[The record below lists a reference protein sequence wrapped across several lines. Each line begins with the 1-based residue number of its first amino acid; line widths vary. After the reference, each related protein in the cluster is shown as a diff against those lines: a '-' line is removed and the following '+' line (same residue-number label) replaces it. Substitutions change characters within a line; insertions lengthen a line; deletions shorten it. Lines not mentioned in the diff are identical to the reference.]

1 MSWEE
6 FKKKKEQSSSWQ
18 QFKNKKENKTQI
30 SPKKQKTS
38 LWANIQNLAG
48 DIGKS
53 TQNLFLGASSGA
65 KQSFNYGLKTAESR
79 YKTEQRAKNER
90 VLGSKELSDSDKAIY
105 IARTRHQQYNGTLQ
119 NYKNNNV
126 QDVNLPTKSI
136 VGYDK
141 EKVEEIANKNILDKS
156 IEKDQA
162 KIQENIYSQSNN
174 VTKKIAELAPSI
186 GNMGVGAALSSIN
199 PALGTAYFTTSAGG
213 SYIQDAE
220 ERGMTRDEAI
230 TYGSIMGLM
239 EGATEAIGVGRLAS
253 AGKGLK
259 TLIVGT
265 SKGIAKEGAEQ
276 VVKNSVKSV
285 FKDYGIGIADNFIQ
299 EALIEPIQE
308 VTAGAVAAKEKANW
322 DDIGLRILKAGID
335 GALTSAIVGGA
346 ELGIQSCIGIVEKT
360 QKGQNITHQDLQ
372 TAVKDASKQVDVKN
386 IIVNSTKQ
394 QVQKYSVRN
403 ANMEQINPYRNV
415 AKANKLVKEKNNT
428 IRELEEQIKQTDSVT
443 LKNNL
448 QEKINQIESEYNS
461 QIQELYDRTNEY
473 SDSKQENAQNGISE
487 QVKRDSDNFAKQVDA
502 VKNGTFPQRDMLTLG
517 KTPQVLKDI
526 GLPDLPI
533 TMTQKHLDT
542 IMNKS
547 GKYKNANY
555 HGLGE
560 DIVKQLPEAINNPLD
575 IVKSNTKDDSIVL
588 TTYLADG
595 NDNTVIASI
604 KIDGTGKINNIEI
617 DSNVLT
623 SAYGKENYDGFMKKN
638 IQEGNLLYDIDR
650 GVIKKITGARF
661 QLPRTSDSSTG
672 ARLQLPRSDATI
684 NNSVPQNTKN
694 VNGNTT
700 TNYSM
705 QESEN
710 NSGSFSMPTKQNT
723 TKMPQK
729 ESNVDKYDRYK
740 KNILKAQSTEVN
752 NLIKNKNN
760 TINEI
765 EQKIAE
771 KKQLLN
777 SKKNKNT
784 QTANNLKMQ
793 IENLKKQKFKIE
805 NEYISKID
813 RKFSKATKDIIN
825 YATKK
830 KMETTRKEIH
840 QNLLTDTNIL
850 NESLDNAR
858 NLTMLN
864 INRTDPIRLQEKV
877 FGKELGT
884 KINEMFFR
892 KVKHN
897 TAEKIRFLNKERAD
911 IKNWEIK
918 ARSFESEILQKF
930 IEKSY
935 VNDEGVEIAY
945 TNEDL
950 KRDVPEQKIRDKII
964 KASKELR
971 EKYDYYIDTAN
982 EVLVGLGYDAIPKR
996 KDYVR
1001 HFTELNDIFTQ
1012 FGIPG
1017 KFDDSIPTDINGI
1030 TEQFRPG
1037 KNFFANA
1044 QRRYGNK
1051 TTYDA
1056 ITGVDGYIDG
1066 ISNLIYHTED
1076 IQRLRAFDKY
1086 IRDIYGQH
1094 GFENLDSLSEEEKN
1108 TRIEKISQN
1117 HLSNYVSWL
1126 TEYTN
1131 NLAGKK
1137 AGIDRSIEK
1146 LAGRSI
1152 YSTLDMIKKQTGS
1165 NMTGFNIGSA
1175 LTNFISVMQGASK
1188 TEKLALLK
1196 GTASTIQNIFV
1207 NDGFVE
1213 RSDFLT
1219 NRFGSDRISKKMWQ
1233 KISDAGQVFM
1243 GATDYFTS
1251 NLIVRS
1257 KYYEN
1262 LSKGMNESE
1271 ALKNA
1276 DDFGERILGDR
1287 SQGATANVF
1296 NSKMLGIVTQF
1307 QLEVNNQFDTMIHDT
1322 IQDFKTTA
1330 EERGTQK
1337 ASLGAVWTLGQMAV
1351 YQYIFNNIFEAI
1363 TGRRP
1368 AFDIIDIIKTAFGFG
1383 DDDNDEDTILDN
1395 LQQASKKL
1403 IGSLPFI
1410 NLLSED
1416 ARIPIAS
1423 ATPNLISIATGDS
1436 TLKDEISKLVY
1447 LLPPTGG
1454 SQAKKSIEG
1463 IKTVIDGGS
1472 YVTNS
1477 KGEKELRFPV
1487 ENTSALDYMK
1497 ALVFGKYALPLAQE
1511 YINRDYKRLS
1521 AKQTKTY
1528 EESNL
1533 PYKEYLEYLEAGL
1546 KKNIDKINYLESK
1559 DMTTEQKWGIYR
1571 NDLFSDTIREED
1583 GGSQL
1588 QDAEYITS
1596 NGVSKSEYIKVY
1608 NKAKMNEIDMPT
1620 ANEYKE
1626 MKSNNISLSN
1636 YIDYK
1641 IKVKD
1646 LTEEKRNNN
1655 ELSENENLKN
1665 TDKIQ
1670 ILLDSDLSDNNISSI
1685 YANYIKSEKD
1695 TEYEIMK
1702 TAGIDIKEYLKYKQ
1716 QEFTSDKEYN
1726 GTLSGKTINKSKQ
1739 KKVETYLNSMNI
1751 KGNQRLLLYA
1761 MQGYSLTA
1769 SQKTQLAKY
1778 VYGLDLDKE
1787 TKLKLYD
1794 KFSGFRVY
1802 KDGRIRW

>member
-6 FKKKKEQSSSWQ
+6 FKKKKQQKSSWQ
-18 QFKNKKENKTQI
+18 EFKNKKENNVQQTT
-30 SPKKQKTS
+30 KKQEVS
-38 LWANIQNLAG
+38 LWQNIQNLAADTG
-48 DIGKS
+48 RSI
-53 TQNLFLGASSGA
+53 QNLFLGASSGV
-65 KQSFNYGLKTAESR
+65 KQSFNYGLKTAESK

-90 VLGSKELSDSDKAIY
+90 VLGSKELSASDKAIY
-105 IARTRHQQYNGTLQ
+105 IAGTRQ
-119 NYKNNNV
+119 NYKKNTI
-126 QDVNLPTKSI
+126 QDVNLPVKSFAWHDKEKYD
-136 VGYDK
+136 YDK
-141 EKVEEIANKNILDKS
+141 EKVEEIANKNVLDKA
-156 IEKDQA
+156 IEKDQQ
-162 KIQENIYSQSNN
+162 KIQNNIDEQTNKA
-174 VTKKIAELAPSI
+174 TKKLAELAPSI
-186 GNMGVGAALSSIN
+186 GNMGVGAALSAVN

-220 ERGMTRDEAI
+220 ERGMTREEAV

-239 EGATEAIGVGRLAS
+239 EGATEAIGWENLS
-253 AGKGLK
+253 KAGKGVK
-259 TLIVGT
+259 ALIKGT
-265 SKGIAKEGAEQ
+265 SKEIVEEGVEQ
-276 VVKNSVKSV
+276 VAKNSLKTVL
-285 FKDYGIGIADNFIQ
+285 KDYGIGIADNVLQ
-299 EALIEPIQE
+299 ESLIEPIQE
-308 VTAGAVAAKEKANW
+308 ITAGAVAGNDKADW
-322 DDIGLRILKAGID
+322 SDMGQRMLKAGID
-335 GALTSAIVGGA
+335 GGLTSAIVGGA
-346 ELGIQSCIGIVEKT
+346 NLGIESCIGIVEKT
-360 QKGQNITHQDLQ
+360 QNGQNVTQQELQ
-372 TAVKDASKQVDVKN
+372 SAVKDASKQLDVEKM
-386 IIVNSTKQ
+386 IKDSTQQ
-394 QVQKYSVRN
+394 QVQKYNTSQENVQN
-403 ANMEQINPYRNV
+403 KIIEEINPYRNI
-415 AKANKLVKEKNNT
+415 AKANKLVKEKNNK
-428 IRELEEQIKQTDSVT
+428 IRELEEQIKQTNSAT
-443 LKNNL
+443 IKNNL
-448 QEKINQIESEYNS
+448 QEEINQIEGEYNS
-461 QIQELYDRTNEY
+461 QIQELYDSTNEY
-473 SDSKQENAQNGISE
+473 SDSNQENAQNGVLEQTRKRNKINEKVNEYIKQTRDSFSTDINISTDVVNKNNESYINYKSQNQRTIYTKAKELFSGLHKRVFKNNNQNIYVTNADISE
-487 QVKRDSDNFAKQVDA
+487 SIN
-502 VKNGTFPQRDMLTLG
+502 
-517 KTPQVLKDI
+517 KTI
-526 GLPDLPI
+526 
-533 TMTQKHLDT
+533 
-542 IMNKS
+542 
-547 GKYKNANY
+547 
-555 HGLGE
+555 
-560 DIVKQLPEAINNPLD
+560 
-575 IVKSNTKDDSIVL
+575 
-588 TTYLADG
+588 
-595 NDNTVIASI
+595 
-604 KIDGTGKINNIEI
+604 
-617 DSNVLT
+617 
-623 SAYGKENYDGFMKKN
+623 KN
-638 IQEGNLLYDIDR
+638 IQQKELIHENLAVFSQLDKIIENAEIISTDNYDNKGRTQYSDYEYYVSKANID
-650 GVIKKITGARF
+650 GQPYIVEFDT
-661 QLPRTSDSSTG
+661 
-672 ARLQLPRSDATI
+672 RLQEGTSGKPERHFRLERVYKI
-684 NNSVPQNTKN
+684 NEAVPVTGTANAMSQFVPGTASVNNIIPQNTQN
-694 VNGNTT
+694 
-700 TNYSM
+700 M
-705 QESEN
+705 QVKQEN
-710 NSGSFSMPTKQNT
+710 MPVS
-723 TKMPQK
+723 
-729 ESNVDKYDRYK
+729 ESNAAKYNRYK

-777 SKKNKNT
+777 NKKNKNT
-784 QTANNLKMQ
+784 QTASNLKMQ
-793 IENLKKQKFKIE
+793 IENLKKQKAKIE
-805 NEYISKID
+805 NEYNSRID
-813 RKFSKATKDIIN
+813 RKFGKATKDIIN

-830 KMETTRKEIH
+830 KMGTTRKEIH
-840 QNLLTDTNIL
+840 QNLLADTNIL
-850 NESLDNAR
+850 NESLDNAQ

-897 TAEKIRFLNKERAD
+897 TAEKTRFLNKERTD
-911 IKNWEIK
+911 IKNWGIK
-918 ARSFESEILQKF
+918 ARSFESEVLQKYT
-930 IEKSY
+930 EKSY
-935 VNDEGVEIAY
+935 VNDKGVEIAY
-945 TNEDL
+945 TNTDL
-950 KRDVPEQKIRDKII
+950 EADIPNQEIRNKIK

-982 EVLVGLGYDAIPKR
+982 EVLIGLGYDAIPKR

-1017 KFDDSIPTDINGI
+1017 KFEDSIPTDINGI

-1056 ITGVDGYIDG
+1056 ITGIDGYIDG

-1094 GFENLDSLSEEEKN
+1094 GFENLDNLSEEEKN

-1131 NLAGKK
+1131 NLAGKN

-1146 LAGRSI
+1146 LAGRNI
-1152 YSTLDMIKKQTGS
+1152 YSTLNTIKKQTGS

-1196 GTASTIQNIFV
+1196 GTASTIQNIFA

-1233 KISDAGQVFM
+1233 KISDTGQVFM

-1262 LSKGMNESE
+1262 LSKGMNETE
-1271 ALKNA
+1271 ALKSA

-1330 EERGTQK
+1330 EERGTPK

-1363 TGRRP
+1363 AGRRP
-1368 AFDIIDIIKTAFGFG
+1368 AFDIIDIIKTAFGL
-1383 DDDNDEDTILDN
+1383 DDDENDEDTILDN
-1395 LQQASKKL
+1395 LQQASRKL
-1403 IGSLPFI
+1403 IESLPFI

-1423 ATPNLISIATGDS
+1423 ATPNLISVATGDS

-1447 LLPPTGG
+1447 LLPPTAG

-1477 KGEKELRFPV
+1477 EGEKELRFPV
-1487 ENTSALDYMK
+1487 ENTSALDYIK
-1497 ALVFGKYALPLAQE
+1497 AGVFGKYALPLAQE
-1511 YINRDYKRLS
+1511 YIDRDYKRLS

-1533 PYKEYLEYLEAGL
+1533 PFKEYLKYIDAGL
-1546 KKNIDKINYLESK
+1546 KTNEDKINYLESK
-1559 DMTTEQKWGIYR
+1559 EMNTEQKWGIYT
-1571 NDLFSDTIREED
+1571 NDLFSSTERKED

-1588 QDAEYITS
+1588 SDAKYITS
-1596 NGVSKSEYIKVY
+1596 NGISKNEYIELY
-1608 NKAKMNEIDMPT
+1608 NKAQKNNIDMPT
-1620 ANEYKE
+1620 EDEYKE

-1646 LTEEKRNNN
+1646 LTESKRKSK
-1655 ELSENENLKN
+1655 ELSDTENLKN
-1665 TDKIQ
+1665 ADKIQ
-1670 ILLDSDLSDNNISSI
+1670 ILLDSNYSNKEISGI

-1695 TEYEIMK
+1695 TEYDIMK
-1702 TAGIDIKEYLKYKQ
+1702 VTGIDIEEYLKYKQ
-1716 QEFTSDKEYN
+1716 QEFTSDTTDD
-1726 GTLSGKTINKSKQ
+1726 GTLSGKTVSKSKQ
-1739 KKVETYLNSMNI
+1739 KKVVSYLNSMNI

-1761 MQGYSLTA
+1761 MQGYALTA
-1769 SQKTQLAKY
+1769 SQKTQLANY
-1778 VYGLDLDKE
+1778 VYRLDLDRD
-1787 TKLKLYD
+1787 TKLKLYN
-1794 KFSGFRVY
+1794 KFSGFTAY
-1802 KDGRIRW
+1802 KDGKVTWQ